1 MKDDSAY
8 LKHIRDAIQR
18 IEKYTAVGEE
28 VFFEQTHWQDAIIR
42 QLEIIGEASK
52 GLSAGFK
59 DQHKEAPWRQ
69 ISGLRDRLIHDYVNV
84 NLNLVWKITQT
95 EIPELKSRIEEYLS
109 WF

>member
-18 IEKYTAVGEE
+18 IEKYIAVGEK
-28 VFFEQTHWQDAIIR
+28 VFFEQTHWQDAVIR

-52 GLSAGFK
+52 GVSAGFK
-59 DQHKEAPWRQ
+59 NQHNEVPWRQ
-69 ISGLRDRLIHDYVNV
+69 ISGLRDRLIHDYINV